1 MDAAIAALFCN
12 GVVNC
17 QSMGLGGGFLMT
29 VYQRDTKQA
38 FTLNAREAAPAGVSE
53 ETYGTDKQLT
63 KEGMKIPQIAI
74 YVVQKFIFRRLYL
87 GKIILNISN
96 I

>member
-29 VYQRDTKQA
+29 VYQRDTKEA
-38 FTLNAREAAPAGVSE
+38 FTLNAREAAPAAVNE
-53 ETYGTDKQLT
+53 EMYSKDPKLAKQGTKNYLT
-63 KEGMKIPQIAI
+63 K
-74 YVVQKFIFRRLYL
+74 
-87 GKIILNISN
+87 
-96 I
+96 